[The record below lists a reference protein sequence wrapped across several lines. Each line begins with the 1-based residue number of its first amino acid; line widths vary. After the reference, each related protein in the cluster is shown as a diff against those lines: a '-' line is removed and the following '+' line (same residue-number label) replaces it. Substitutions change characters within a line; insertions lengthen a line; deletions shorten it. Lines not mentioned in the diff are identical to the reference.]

1 MTDIRRSATSNKR
14 IAADRSNPC
23 DVSGRH
29 RRAGPASA
37 LGKEELHG
45 HATIDIFDIRP
56 KGSGAPA

>member
-1 MTDIRRSATSNKR
+1 MSFAAKALSALPGK
-14 IAADRSNPC
+14 AAAHFCATCFR
-23 DVSGRH
+23 
-29 RRAGPASA
+29 

>member
-1 MTDIRRSATSNKR
+1 MSFAAKALRALPGKTTAHFRATCFR
-14 IAADRSNPC
+14 
-23 DVSGRH
+23 
-29 RRAGPASA
+29 